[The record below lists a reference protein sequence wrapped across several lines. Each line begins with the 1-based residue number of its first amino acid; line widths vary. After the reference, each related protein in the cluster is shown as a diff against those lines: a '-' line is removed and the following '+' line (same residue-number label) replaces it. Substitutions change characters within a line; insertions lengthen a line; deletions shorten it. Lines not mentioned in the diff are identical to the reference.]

1 MTISDFLLTYQ
12 TSLIKMDPRGQM
24 GAGDLYLQHDLPE
37 RGNFW
42 PNDFSG
48 EQLKW
53 LSTTFLIQSDPKVK
67 IWAIF

>member
-1 MTISDFLLTYQ
+1 
-12 TSLIKMDPRGQM
+12 MDPRGQM